1 MNTGASGRRGRI
13 PARIDGEGGAWTIWP
28 GANILRASQRRGFFK
43 KATIARV
50 HEQLINI
57 RYMEEFYRDFD
68 WVRYLYT
75 CMRARLIVVLN
86 TVQLLCTCA
95 YVRLVKRDKGLPI
108 TVLNYTVD

>member
-1 MNTGASGRRGRI
+1 
-13 PARIDGEGGAWTIWP
+13 
-28 GANILRASQRRGFFK
+28 
-43 KATIARV
+43 
-50 HEQLINI
+50 
-57 RYMEEFYRDFD
+57 MEEFYRDFD